1 MLNNKYHALLTFCII
16 YIILFYKYL
25 DSFTNLYNKNKG
37 FLLSNSR
44 EQQEL
49 TIAVTAQTEHV
60 PCLSLSETAPTFSKC
75 LEAQEFVGS
84 KSFSISSA
92 SPETRYFSPTQVWEP
107 LSTTRNVTSS
117 YCKRIDSASIKR
129 SRTATNLSL
138 ILIFLS

>member
-1 MLNNKYHALLTFCII
+1 MLNNKYHALLTFWII

-60 PCLSLSETAPTFSKC
+60 PYLSLSETAPTFSKC

-107 LSTTRNVTSS
+107 LSTRGMSHRPIVKELTRQAL
-117 YCKRIDSASIKR
+117 KARELQ
-129 SRTATNLSL
+129 RTLVWY
-138 ILIFLS
+138 